1 MFVCFLSNSL
11 KCKCLFFEQ
20 LFEVYTTTRIFTS
33 LADERR
39 DDEQK
44 KVCLVYHLSFT
55 TKYRRILFKKKKKKN
70 DNNNN
75 NNNNNNNSKE
85 TALPHIRIIHII
97 KSSR

>member
-1 MFVCFLSNSL
+1 LS
-11 KCKCLFFEQ
+11 
-20 LFEVYTTTRIFTS
+20 
-33 LADERR
+33 
-39 DDEQK
+39 
-44 KVCLVYHLSFT
+44 VYHLSFT

-75 NNNNNNNSKE
+75 NNSKE